1 MRGWRQDLL
10 VPLLKGVVL
19 VSYLYH
25 VVACNHGTPFP
36 WKSALQTKVLL
47 IAAFFAWSSVV
58 GRILFFDKSMYYIK
72 KRKGAQPLVHWEY
85 TKGTREKKKKRKE
98 NLQS

>member
-58 GRILFFDKSMYYIK
+58 GRILTMDNLRKRHVIVINMCCMCK
-72 KRKGAQPLVHWEY
+72 KNGEFVGHLFLHCEGARAL
-85 TKGTREKKKKRKE
+85 
-98 NLQS
+98 